1 MAMLTETLKCTG
13 CGEVLPATTKY
24 FSRSRAFKYNSNLS
38 YRCKRCD
45 KKRRDDYN
53 EKHEAKVVAARKVYY
68 DVNKDKIR
76 SKVLL
81 KSYGIDSE
89 EYDRLLCL
97 QSGVCAICKRP
108 EACKRRG
115 KILPL
120 SVDHDHATGK
130 VRGLLC
136 TICNRGLGCFK
147 DNPELLR
154 SAAAYAD

>member
-1 MAMLTETLKCTG
+1 MAILTKKCTG
-13 CGEVLPATTKY
+13 CGIICPATTKY
-24 FSRSRAFKYNSNLS
+24 FSKNRAFKYNSGLS
-38 YRCKRCD
+38 YRCKQCD

-53 EKHEAKVVAARKVYY
+53 KKYGEKAAAARKVYY
-68 DVNKDKIR
+68 DLNKDRIR
-76 SKVLL
+76 SQILL
-81 KSYGIDSE
+81 KHYGIDSK

-97 QSGVCAICKRP
+97 QGEVCAICKQP
-108 EACKRRG
+108 EVCKRRG

-147 DNPELLR
+147 DSPELLR